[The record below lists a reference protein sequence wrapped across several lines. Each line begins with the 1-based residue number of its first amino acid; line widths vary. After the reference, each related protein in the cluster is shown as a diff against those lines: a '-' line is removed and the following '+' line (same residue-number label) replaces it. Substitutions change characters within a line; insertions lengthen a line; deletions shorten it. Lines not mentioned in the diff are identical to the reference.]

1 MNRTAPRKWLTPL
14 VAVLAAALLTLF
26 GATTA
31 SATATASAMATP
43 AASSPATNPS
53 GFVRLGHL
61 APDVGPVDVYL
72 APFNGT
78 AQSVITKAP
87 YGSLTSYQTLAPGAY
102 TLAMRPAGTPAAAT
116 PMLSSQVTVTAGS
129 AYTVLAT
136 GTMGALTTS
145 VITDDLTPPP
155 ADSSRIRL
163 IQGSTKAQDLT
174 VTAVGG
180 PTLAAGVAYGT
191 ATGYANVAQGRWT
204 LEVTAADGSSAVA
217 SAPVVDLKAGS
228 VNSLL
233 ITDTTNGGFA
243 VTPVVDATGIRTAT
257 APAGGVETGAGGT
270 ATTTVNTSSVATT
283 SGVTVPAAAL
293 GLLLAVAAGV
303 LVHRRTATVRA

>member
-31 SATATASAMATP
+31 SAMVTPAASSP

-228 VNSLL
+228 VNSLV
-233 ITDTTNGGFA
+233 IIDTSNGGFA
-243 VTPVVDATGIRTAT
+243 VTPVVDATGISTAT
-257 APAGGVETGAGGT
+257 APAGGVKTGAGGT